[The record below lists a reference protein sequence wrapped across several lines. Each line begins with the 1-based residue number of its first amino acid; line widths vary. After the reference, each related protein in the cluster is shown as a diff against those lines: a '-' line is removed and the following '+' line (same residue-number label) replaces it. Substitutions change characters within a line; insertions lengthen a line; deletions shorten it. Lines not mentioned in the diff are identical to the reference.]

1 MEVRE
6 MTRKATTLLAGL
18 LAAGTASVLL
28 AGPAPARPLTKVF
41 PAGCWIGSR
50 TYSGT
55 STFGGAKAR
64 VTNGKVKFVLWVGK
78 GGAGAHAVGYIT
90 VTGHGSGTLAVA
102 GSELAM
108 EVKILGDYDLS
119 GSASAVK
126 VNGTYSMKGVAVGTG
141 QFGGSYPVDIKWP
154 LKNVAL
160 KVTTLTARH
169 ATGVFFQKTPW
180 TASKRGAAA
189 GKSAAACANA
199 S

>member
-1 MEVRE
+1 MR
-6 MTRKATTLLAGL
+6 RTLVVLT
-18 LAAGTASVLL
+18 LAACTAAALWSV
-28 AGPAPARPLTKVF
+28 AAPAKTLAKVF

-50 TYSGT
+50 SYSGT
-55 STFGGAKAR
+55 SAFGQVKAR

-78 GGAGAHAVGYIT
+78 GGAKADAVGFIT
-90 VTGHGSGTLAVA
+90 VTGHGSGTLTVA
-102 GSELAM
+102 GSELTM

-126 VNGTYSMKGVAVGTG
+126 VNGTYSMKGVAVGSG

-180 TASKRGAAA
+180 TASKKGAAA

-199 S
+199 A